1 MTNTVFWNFA
11 FAAGNSL
18 MLAMRLSVFDFW
30 RERERERC
38 QHHACLTRSHAAEG
52 GWVEAGKLTS
62 LAEGEYCSFMR
73 SSVHSFDI
81 LSLASSSV
89 LRPSKAAMARVWVSS
104 S

>member
-1 MTNTVFWNFA
+1 M
-11 FAAGNSL
+11 
-18 MLAMRLSVFDFW
+18 FDFW
-30 RERERERC
+30 REREREVSAPRVSDPKP
-38 QHHACLTRSHAAEG
+38 RGRG

>member
-30 RERERERC
+30 REREREVSAPRVSDPKPRGRWG
-38 QHHACLTRSHAAEG
+38 LGG
-52 GWVEAGKLTS
+52 GWQTYQLG
-62 LAEGEYCSFMR
+62 GREYCSFMR